1 MITWMQKHKKYLIA
15 TIWVSTIAFVGA
27 GFVGWGSV
35 DFSSKGS
42 SVAKVGSKSISYE
55 ELNTAYGN
63 IFNYYNQMYG
73 GKLDAENAKKMGL
86 QDVALQTLVQQA
98 LIENFAK
105 EMGVVVSDEEI
116 LTKIVQMEPFQKNGV
131 FDKALYTQKLASVHL
146 SVKTF
151 EEDMKKEI
159 LTSKVRAL
167 LAVGPTP
174 LEKSTVL
181 TTLQG
186 ADRVS
191 VRVLNPS
198 EVSVTVTEEMIKNA
212 WEKEKTKYKTP
223 ALMDIEAYNYPVKP
237 VEAKEEDIK
246 NFYNENLSL
255 FVESNGSTQ
264 TFDQAKQRAFYE
276 LSKRAA
282 KKDSLK
288 AYIEFKEGKIA
299 GRKVEKIPL
308 ENPAFPV
315 EVASV
320 IATKKEGECVKP
332 FETPQGFM
340 MFKIVKKYPESLMS
354 YEDAKPYVSTQLRQ
368 MLTRK
373 AMEEKAQEIFKDF
386 KGTDIGIVTRQ
397 DSAKFAGLTPEE
409 SQKVVGELFASKK
422 EDVTVVLEK
431 KFVLL
436 KIISQHRVVTSD
448 KKLEEVATNISQQI
462 KGVASDTG
470 LINILRKRYPVE
482 IYLQSETNEAK
493 RKG

>member
-42 SVAKVGSKSISYE
+42 SVAKVGSKSITYD

-63 IFNYYNQMYG
+63 IYNYYNQMYG

-86 QDVALQTLVQQA
+86 QDIALQTLIQQS

-105 EMGVVVSDEEI
+105 EMGVTVSDEEV

-131 FDKALYTQKLASVHL
+131 FDKALYTQKLASVQL
-146 SVKTF
+146 STKTF
-151 EEDMKKEI
+151 EEDMRKEI
-159 LTSKVRAL
+159 IASKVKQL
-167 LAVGPTP
+167 LSIQPMP
-174 LEKSTVL
+174 LEKATIL
-181 TTLQG
+181 TTLEG
-186 ADRVS
+186 GDRVS
-191 VRVLNPS
+191 MRVLNPS
-198 EVSVTVTEEMIKNA
+198 EVSVNITEEMVKSA
-212 WEKEKTKYKTP
+212 WEKEKAKYKTP
-223 ALMDIEAYNYPVKP
+223 ARMDIEAYNYPVKP
-237 VEAKEEDIK
+237 VTANEQDIK

-264 TFDQAKQRAFYE
+264 TFEQAKQRAFYE

-299 GRKVEKIPL
+299 GRKVEQIPL
-308 ENPAFPV
+308 ENPAFPA

-340 MFKIVKKYPESLMS
+340 MFKILKKYPESLMS
-354 YEDAKPYVSTQLRQ
+354 YEEAKPYVSTQLRQ
-368 MLTRK
+368 VLTRK
-373 AMEEKAQEIFKDF
+373 AMDDKAQEIFKDF
-386 KGTDIGIVTRQ
+386 KGADIGVVTRQ
-397 DSAKFAGLTPEE
+397 DGAKFAGLSPQE
-409 SQKVVGELFASKK
+409 SQKVLGELFASKK

-431 KFVLL
+431 KFILL
-436 KIISQHRVVTSD
+436 KIISQHKVVSSD
-448 KKLEEVATNISQQI
+448 KKVDEVANNVSQQI

-482 IYLQSETNEAK
+482 IYLQPETSEAQ